1 MNIRIYFVFILVSL
15 ITQLGLAQE
24 TTGFE
29 NVGVHKIASVNP
41 NDTNFEDFEFLKSVL
56 SKNKVL
62 FLGEKSHGEGTTTL
76 AKTRL
81 IKYLIDSL
89 DYNVLAFESGI
100 YDACIENEIVKSKNE
115 GEYSFRA
122 AFPYILS
129 NTVEFTGMKELILK
143 KVKTR
148 EISLCGI
155 DCQLGAI
162 SYNTLITTISDSLSR
177 FGYSI
182 DSTSAELINRYVWQ
196 RKSAKTRYF
205 DNKSDS
211 LKLMDTFNKLIF
223 YTQKLNNDTNNLLNQ
238 AIINLKTDLE
248 LHIMDFYPTPMY
260 LRASK
265 RDKQMANN
273 LLWILNHGG
282 SNTKIIV
289 WTASMHNARNVNLIK
304 DVSDTTFYNNYIP
317 MGQIIYDVLGNDMYS
332 LAFSA
337 SRGYFQ
343 TPFMMKD
350 SIAIKSKDSNSVE
363 AYFNK
368 NKYNYG
374 IINFR
379 KKNSYFNQE
388 LYSNPHG
395 NSNTK
400 AVWPKIHDGIFYID
414 TIYSPRIIK

>member
-1 MNIRIYFVFILVSL
+1 MNIRLYFIFIVIFF
-15 ITQLGLAQE
+15 ITELGLSQE
-24 TTGFE
+24 AIDF
-29 NVGVHKIASVNP
+29 NSVGVHRIASVNP
-41 NDTNFEDFEFLKSVL
+41 NDTDFEDLEFLKTML
-56 SKNKVL
+56 SKTKVL
-62 FLGEKSHGEGTTTL
+62 FLGEKSHGEGTITL

-89 DYNVLAFESGI
+89 NYNVLAFESGI
-100 YDACIENEIVKSKNE
+100 YDACIVNELAKNNKD
-115 GEYSFRA
+115 GGNSFRA
-122 AFPYILS
+122 AFPYILY
-129 NTVEFTGMKELILK
+129 NTVEFSGMKELILK
-143 KVKTR
+143 KIKTGK
-148 EISLCGI
+148 ITLCGI
-155 DCQLGAI
+155 DCQLGSI
-162 SYNTLITTISDSLSR
+162 SYNTLISTVSDSLSR

-182 DSTSAELINRYVWQ
+182 DSTSIELINRYVWN
-196 RKSAKTRYF
+196 RKSAKTQYF
-205 DNKSDS
+205 ENKSDS
-211 LKLMDTFNKLIF
+211 LKLLDTFNKLIF
-223 YTQKLNNDTNNLLNQ
+223 YTKKLNNDTNNLLNH

-248 LHIMDFYPTPMY
+248 LHIMDYYSAPMY

-289 WTASMHNARNVNLIK
+289 WSASMHNARHVNLIK

-317 MGQIIYDVLGNDMYS
+317 MGHIIYNVLGNDMYS
-332 LAFSA
+332 LAFTA
-337 SRGYFQ
+337 SGGYFQ

-368 NKYNYG
+368 NKYEYG

-379 KKNSYFNQE
+379 KKNSYFNKE